1 MDIASQV
8 LNNPAFSFKLPPMSQ
23 QIRALYEGADATD
36 WGFFMEMGTGKT
48 KTLLDNAAYLFNKGK
63 IKGLLVLAPKGV
75 FHNWTY
81 EQIPE
86 HMAIPY
92 TCVEW
97 SATVT
102 DEKSMYKY
110 FKPDPKRLVIL
121 VMNIETLSVGRGRY
135 IARDFLKA
143 IPDSMMVIDESTTIK
158 AVTSTRTDIAIKLG
172 KMAKYRRLLSGDP
185 MLNSPEDIYGQALF
199 FGPQYLGF
207 YSLYAFRAHYCEMKQ
222 IEKKDTDGNIVRR
235 YSTVAGYKNIDELK
249 AKVKTFSTRVL
260 KSECLDLPPK
270 VYAVREVELTE
281 TQVRL
286 LKTLKKEA
294 LAFLENQTIVTAP
307 MIITRLE
314 KQHQVVCGFIKDDQG
329 NEHEVANNKYNE
341 LMSVLEETS
350 GKVLIWC
357 GYRHNVKKVIQLLTD
372 KYGHRSLVHYYGG
385 TTGDERPQM
394 VKKFK
399 ENDDCRFFVGNP
411 SVGKYGLTL
420 TQSSTSIYL
429 SNSFKLEDRTQSE
442 DRIHRIGQGADK
454 VTYVDLIC
462 RRTIDEKIIMN
473 LKAKR
478 DLANEI
484 VGGPDDW
491 RRWFTD

>member
-1 MDIASQV
+1 MASEN
-8 LNNPAFSFKLPPMSQ
+8 L
-23 QIRALYEGADATD
+23 TD
-36 WGFFMEMGTGKT
+36 
-48 KTLLDNAAYLFNKGK
+48 
-63 IKGLLVLAPKGV
+63 
-75 FHNWTY
+75 
-81 EQIPE
+81 
-86 HMAIPY
+86 
-92 TCVEW
+92 
-97 SATVT
+97 
-102 DEKSMYKY
+102 
-110 FKPDPKRLVIL
+110 
-121 VMNIETLSVGRGRY
+121 
-135 IARDFLKA
+135 
-143 IPDSMMVIDESTTIK
+143 
-158 AVTSTRTDIAIKLG
+158 
-172 KMAKYRRLLSGDP
+172 
-185 MLNSPEDIYGQALF
+185 
-199 FGPQYLGF
+199 
-207 YSLYAFRAHYCEMKQ
+207 
-222 IEKKDTDGNIVRR
+222 
-235 YSTVAGYKNIDELK
+235 
-249 AKVKTFSTRVL
+249 
-260 KSECLDLPPK
+260 
-270 VYAVREVELTE
+270 
-281 TQVRL
+281 
-286 LKTLKKEA
+286 
-294 LAFLENQTIVTAP
+294 
-307 MIITRLE
+307 IITRLE